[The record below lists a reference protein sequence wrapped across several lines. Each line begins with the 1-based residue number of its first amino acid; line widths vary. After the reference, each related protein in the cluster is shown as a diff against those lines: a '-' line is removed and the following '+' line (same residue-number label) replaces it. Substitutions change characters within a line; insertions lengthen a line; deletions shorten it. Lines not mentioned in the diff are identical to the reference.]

1 MENFDDLLK
10 KKIEGKTHDFQFSH
24 WKSFCSKAGI
34 KAGFSALQIATVTS
48 ISVAVATSIVVSSL
62 YFTDYIQPVS
72 LPIQED
78 FLQTACEDFLQT
90 AYIDTCDT
98 EPITTLLDS
107 IDIPKNEELAIVSVP
122 VKKEN
127 TIKKEPVKNEPEI
140 LPVQEPKTE
149 TPPKREYIRRI
160 DMRIDTIKSDNQL
173 Y

>member
-48 ISVAVATSIVVSSL
+48 ISVAVATLIVVSSL

-72 LPIQED
+72 LPIQ
-78 FLQTACEDFLQT
+78 EDFLQT